1 MAKFSWSRFLL
12 NAARGAA
19 DTVLR
24 PRPSGGSSG
33 PRKDSGSRRTTS
45 SSPPRTTTSSSSRTT
60 SSGSASSTG
69 PSAPGATYP
78 GDFAA
83 TVRPV
88 YSPIL
93 DGEADPGEIVWTW
106 VPYEEDYSKGKD
118 RPVLVVG
125 RDGSWLLALML
136 SSKDHVSPGQLEG
149 PGGAR
154 WLDIG
159 SGPWDPQGR
168 DSEIRL
174 DRVLR
179 VDPASVRREGA
190 IMDKTTFDRVASFLT

>member
-1 MAKFSWSRFLL
+1 M
-12 NAARGAA
+12 
-19 DTVLR
+19 
-24 PRPSGGSSG
+24 
-33 PRKDSGSRRTTS
+33 
-45 SSPPRTTTSSSSRTT
+45 
-60 SSGSASSTG
+60 
-69 PSAPGATYP
+69 
-78 GDFAA
+78 
-83 TVRPV
+83 